1 MGAVADAVMTRSFL
15 RMVSRGV
22 VGVLLF
28 AQMAIAAY
36 ACPGLS
42 SAPKVDTEMSANLA
56 SQGASNTASGTVDA
70 MGSNCDDMAGMMDPS
85 SANLCAEHCKYGQ
98 QSDHSSTITV
108 PAALL
113 TELYVT
119 PSVPDMAPLPLSA
132 AATLSALVAA
142 SPPHAILHCVFRI

>member
-1 MGAVADAVMTRSFL
+1 MTRSFL
-15 RMVSRGV
+15 QIVSRSL

-42 SAPKVDTEMSANLA
+42 SASKIGMEMSATLA
-56 SQGASNTASGTVDA
+56 SPGELNTASGSTDA
-70 MGSNCDDMAGMMDPS
+70 MRSDCDDMAGSMDPS

-98 QSDHSSTITV
+98 QSDQSSTITV

-119 PSVPDMAPLPLSA
+119 PSVPDTAPLPSSA

>member
-1 MGAVADAVMTRSFL
+1 MTRSFL
-15 RMVSRGV
+15 RVVARSL

-42 SAPKVDTEMSANLA
+42 TVSKTDMDMSAAVVSPGEA
-56 SQGASNTASGTVDA
+56 SVASGSTDA
-70 MGSNCDDMAGMMDPS
+70 MGSNCDDMAGPMDPS

-98 QSDHSSTITV
+98 QSDQSSTVTV

-119 PSVPDMAPLPLSA
+119 PSVSDTTPLPPSA
-132 AATLSALVAA
+132 AATLSARVAA

>member
-1 MGAVADAVMTRSFL
+1 MTRRFL
-15 RMVSRGV
+15 RMVSQGL

-42 SAPKVDTEMSANLA
+42 PTLKIGMEMSATLA
-56 SQGASNTASGTVDA
+56 SQAESNIASGTADA
-70 MGSNCDDMAGMMDPS
+70 MASNCDDMTGSMDPS

-98 QSDHSSTITV
+98 QSDQVSTITV

-113 TELYVT
+113 TELYAT
-119 PSVPDMAPLPLSA
+119 PSVPDPAALRPSA
-132 AATLSALVAA
+132 AATLSARVAA

>member
-1 MGAVADAVMTRSFL
+1 MTRSFL
-15 RMVSRGV
+15 RVVSRGL
-22 VGVLLF
+22 VGVVLF

-42 SAPKVDTEMSANLA
+42 AVSKTDMVMSAVLVLPGEG
-56 SQGASNTASGTVDA
+56 SVASGRTDA
-70 MGSNCDDMAGMMDPS
+70 MASNCDDMSGSMDPS

-98 QSDHSSTITV
+98 QSDQSSTVTV

-119 PSVPDMAPLPLSA
+119 PSVPDTAALPPSA
-132 AATLSALVAA
+132 AATLSARVAA
-142 SPPHAILHCVFRI
+142 SPPHAILHCVLRI